1 MFTWFRHVFPSILLA
16 SGRRVASQAASA
28 SRRRR
33 SSSASTWRCPG
44 RRRCLGWTKC
54 CSWDSQCITL
64 QCWRLPQSDTYNG
77 YIYIIYIYMCIFM
90 IYHIIYIYT
99 HMYMLHMCVYLCI
112 HICYT
117 NALTCNF
124 HIAMILVMGRCPA
137 GGTPTR
143 RRGGGTNSSEDGTT
157 AEWGDVS
164 SLRAPALV
172 AKWWDG
178 FPWFRKPMLIHV
190 VSFYGFLHLFLL

>member
-1 MFTWFRHVFPSILLA
+1 MRDRM
-16 SGRRVASQAASA
+16 G
-28 SRRRR
+28 
-33 SSSASTWRCPG
+33 
-44 RRRCLGWTKC
+44 LG
-54 CSWDSQCITL
+54 I
-64 QCWRLPQSDTYNG
+64 YNS
-77 YIYIIYIYMCIFM
+77 YIYICIFM
-90 IYHIIYIYT
+90 IYHIIYI

-157 AEWGDVS
+157 AE
-164 SLRAPALV
+164 
-172 AKWWDG
+172 
-178 FPWFRKPMLIHV
+178 
-190 VSFYGFLHLFLL
+190 

>member
-1 MFTWFRHVFPSILLA
+1 MCV
-16 SGRRVASQAASA
+16 
-28 SRRRR
+28 
-33 SSSASTWRCPG
+33 
-44 RRRCLGWTKC
+44 
-54 CSWDSQCITL
+54 
-64 QCWRLPQSDTYNG
+64 
-77 YIYIIYIYMCIFM
+77 YIYDLSY
-90 IYHIIYIYT
+90 YIYT

-157 AEWGDVS
+157 AE
-164 SLRAPALV
+164 
-172 AKWWDG
+172 
-178 FPWFRKPMLIHV
+178 
-190 VSFYGFLHLFLL
+190 